1 MMGGRVLGCY
11 GGVVDGDLLG
21 GGADAAAT
29 FAVGSRVGRYRLE
42 AQVGA
47 GGMAVV
53 FRAWDEQLARLVAL
67 KIMAPA
73 LAADE
78 VFRYRFIREWQAAAA
93 VDDPHIIP
101 VYEAGEAGGVL
112 FLAMRLVTGGDV
124 RSLVRRSGPLASAEA
139 AAIISPVASALDAAH
154 GAGLV
159 HRDVKPANMLLDRR
173 PGRPDYVYLSDFG
186 LSK

>member
-1 MMGGRVLGCY
+1 
-11 GGVVDGDLLG
+11 
-21 GGADAAAT
+21 
-29 FAVGSRVGRYRLE
+29 
-42 AQVGA
+42 
-47 GGMAVV
+47 MAVV
-53 FRAWDEQLARLVAL
+53 FRAWDERLGRLVAL

-124 RSLVRRSGPLASAEA
+124 RSLVRRDGPLPPAEA

-159 HRDVKPANMLLDRR
+159 HRVVSRADGSRAVPGYTQLHRARADPGPARRRAGRSVR
-173 PGRPDYVYLSDFG
+173 PGMRGVRVAQWYTSIQA
-186 LSK
+186 